1 LWFPDS
7 TNRLLVFFILLG
19 LAGCGFQ
26 LRGSNITGLQTVS
39 LFSSEVSPA
48 SRRAFVKELSSYSV
62 IVVPAA
68 PGVLAV
74 RLLDE
79 RSMRR
84 SVATT
89 RTIDAAEYELRL
101 ELDVSVSLD
110 GVLLLEKGTLIEE
123 RVYSV
128 DKVNL
133 SASVEE
139 QTIVLAEMRS
149 ALARKLIRRIEA
161 VMPSLPGE

>member
-1 LWFPDS
+1 M
-7 TNRLLVFFILLG
+7 
-19 LAGCGFQ
+19 
-26 LRGSNITGLQTVS
+26 
-39 LFSSEVSPA
+39 
-48 SRRAFVKELSSYSV
+48 

-74 RLLDE
+74 RLLGE